1 MMSGTS
7 VDGMDVA
14 LVRFKPGATRP
25 GWSHEVLAVDTLTY
39 PEALR
44 QSLWGAMGLTAEG
57 LQRLHRH
64 WSLWAARATSNWLA
78 QEELPDPD
86 VVASHGH
93 TVFHRPDE
101 GWTFQVG
108 CGATLHANLGFPVVC
123 DFRQLDMA
131 HGGQG
136 APLVPMADREL
147 FGQWDVALNL
157 GGFANLS
164 QEQEGRGRVAWDV
177 GFANLLLNILMEE
190 VGQTMDRDGLVAAQG
205 KAIPGLLSALKALP
219 FHLQTPPKSTGRE
232 WLERKVLPCF
242 EPHAEAPLADRLMT
256 AIHCTA
262 WAVAKDIPE
271 GSRVLVTGGG
281 AHNPVL
287 MARLRQE
294 GEARGISF
302 HVPEQFVVDGKEALA
317 FALLGLQRALDLP
330 NAEGSWTGASS
341 PSVGG
346 ALWGTFPAAG
356 RSRD

>member
-136 APLVPMADREL
+136 RPLSPWRTENCL
-147 FGQWDVALNL
+147 
-157 GGFANLS
+157 AN
-164 QEQEGRGRVAWDV
+164 
-177 GFANLLLNILMEE
+177 
-190 VGQTMDRDGLVAAQG
+190 
-205 KAIPGLLSALKALP
+205 
-219 FHLQTPPKSTGRE
+219 
-232 WLERKVLPCF
+232 
-242 EPHAEAPLADRLMT
+242 
-256 AIHCTA
+256 
-262 WAVAKDIPE
+262 
-271 GSRVLVTGGG
+271 
-281 AHNPVL
+281 
-287 MARLRQE
+287 
-294 GEARGISF
+294 
-302 HVPEQFVVDGKEALA
+302 
-317 FALLGLQRALDLP
+317 
-330 NAEGSWTGASS
+330 
-341 PSVGG
+341 
-346 ALWGTFPAAG
+346 GTWP
-356 RSRD
+356 